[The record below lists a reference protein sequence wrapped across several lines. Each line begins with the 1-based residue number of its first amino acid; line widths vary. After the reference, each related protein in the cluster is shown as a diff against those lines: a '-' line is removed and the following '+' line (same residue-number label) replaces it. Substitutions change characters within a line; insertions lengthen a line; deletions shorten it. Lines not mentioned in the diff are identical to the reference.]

1 MLLCSTYKD
10 IDALYVFS
18 VLSHR
23 ILKRCVLKG
32 QDLISKFHCFI
43 QAWPLFLLQFMV
55 GESLMTA
62 STFGAIA
69 LICAKASLVSSTHH
83 GFWTISAKVD

>member
-1 MLLCSTYKD
+1 
-10 IDALYVFS
+10 
-18 VLSHR
+18 
-23 ILKRCVLKG
+23 
-32 QDLISKFHCFI
+32 
-43 QAWPLFLLQFMV
+43 
-55 GESLMTA
+55 MTA